1 MDEIPIH
8 IFWCDD
14 IDHLVHIKQNAVT
27 CGHIVVSVMMA
38 DKMFDLGKHLLNR
51 IQIGGVGGEVL
62 DPHSCVYKN
71 C

>member
-1 MDEIPIH
+1 MKYPSTSSGVMILI
-8 IFWCDD
+8 
-14 IDHLVHIKQNAVT
+14 LVHIKQNAVT

-62 DPHSCVYKN
+62 DPNSCVYKN